1 MLARCPGRAGV
12 LSSFE
17 LGQPSLGLGRL
28 LQGADGDDQIHDVVG
43 LAGRED
49 ALRAIRE
56 ERAPRLDQIAGAG
69 AFRQLK
75 RDRVVA
81 FRRQQAADAKTQR
94 HPVAGQGLGDERAR
108 ERLAR
113 LLKQGLKRKGFP
125 VAGPFRAAPR
135 PATQGT
141 RLRPTPGA
149 RLRSRILIRSS
160 RWSRSGCARIGCAA
174 GEGNDPQQRNGSA
187 LRPHTRRIANHPSI
201 YSSIVNTYAVNTSRH
216 G

>member
-135 PATQGT
+135 PATQG
-141 RLRPTPGA
+141 R
-149 RLRSRILIRSS
+149 RLRSAASPDARGQIEIAHTNQILALVSLRLRTHRLRRRRGQRPATAQRLGAPATHQTNRESS
-160 RWSRSGCARIGCAA
+160 
-174 GEGNDPQQRNGSA
+174 
-187 LRPHTRRIANHPSI
+187 
-201 YSSIVNTYAVNTSRH
+201 
-216 G
+216 